1 MDRSDYIADTKVDI
15 ICPMEPVSRSLSA
28 EQIIEAVKN
37 LSSREL
43 DEVFATVLAVQAGRK
58 APNLSGEESALLTRV
73 NEGPPPQIRV
83 RLTFLRDRRENGTIT
98 DDEYQ
103 ELTSLT
109 DRAEE
114 IHSGRMAALVE
125 LARLRGKSL
134 PSLMDQLGIRFPEHV

>member
-1 MDRSDYIADTKVDI
+1 
-15 ICPMEPVSRSLSA
+15 MEPESGALSA

-37 LSSREL
+37 LNSREL

-58 APNLSGEESALLTRV
+58 AQSLSGLESALLTRI
-73 NEGPPPQIRV
+73 NEGLPSQIRA
-83 RLTFLRDRRENGTIT
+83 RLKYLRGRREDGTIA
-98 DDEYQ
+98 DDEYE

-114 IHSGRMAALVE
+114 IQAERMAALVE

>member
-1 MDRSDYIADTKVDI
+1 
-15 ICPMEPVSRSLSA
+15 MEPVSGSLSA
-28 EQIIEAVKN
+28 QQIIEAVKN

-58 APNLSGEESALLTRV
+58 APNLSSEESALLTRV
-73 NEGPPPQIRV
+73 NEGLPSQIRA
-83 RLTFLRDRRENGTIT
+83 RLKLLRDRRENGTIT
-98 DDEYQ
+98 DDEYE

-114 IHSGRMAALVE
+114 IHADRMAALVE